1 MTAPSVS
8 LAAAAPLGQS
18 WSDRFWT
25 SRDGLKLH
33 FRDYA
38 GPAEQPPLLC
48 LPGLTRNARD
58 FARLAERLAG
68 TWRVICPDLRGRG
81 DSAYAKDSATYNPL
95 QYADDLEQ
103 LLAQEQIDRFVAI
116 GTSLGGLLT
125 MFLAASGPD
134 RIAGALLNDV
144 GPELNPAG
152 LARIRDYVGQ
162 GRSFPTWMHAARGVE
177 ESQTPAFPRYEA
189 SDWLGMA
196 KRVMVLGAG
205 GRIVFDYDMKI
216 ADAFAPAAGAPDAAA
231 EVDLWP
237 AFMALSGKPVALLR
251 GELSDVLTA
260 QAHAAMAQR
269 LAGADAVTVA
279 QVGHAPML
287 DEPEAVAALD
297 RLLARIQ

>member
-1 MTAPSVS
+1 MTAPS
-8 LAAAAPLGQS
+8 APLATAVPSAQA

-25 SRDGLKLH
+25 SRDGLKLL

-38 GPAEQPPLLC
+38 GPTDKPPLLC

-58 FARLAERLAG
+58 FADLAERLAG
-68 TWRVICPDLRGRG
+68 QWRVICPDLRGRG
-81 DSAYAKDSATYNPL
+81 DSAYAKDPATYNPL

-103 LLAQEQIDRFVAI
+103 LLVQEQIERFVAI

-125 MFLAASGPD
+125 MFLAATGPD

-144 GPELNPAG
+144 GPELDPAG
-152 LARIRDYVGQ
+152 IARIRDYVGQ

-177 ESQTPAFPRYEA
+177 ESQARAFPNYQA
-189 SDWLGMA
+189 ADWLAMA

-216 ADAFAPAAGAPDAAA
+216 ADAFGPADAAKGTP

-237 AFMALSGKPVALLR
+237 AFLALSGKPVTLLR
-251 GELSDVLTA
+251 GELSDVLSA

-269 LAGADAVTVA
+269 LPGAHAVTVA
-279 QVGHAPML
+279 AVGHAPML
-287 DEPEAVAALD
+287 NEPEALAAID

>member
-1 MTAPSVS
+1 MTAPSAQ
-8 LAAAAPLGQS
+8 LASAAQPGQS

-38 GPAEQPPLLC
+38 GPADQPPLLC

-58 FARLAERLAG
+58 FAVLAERLAG
-68 TWRVICPDLRGRG
+68 TRRVICPDLRGRG
-81 DSAYAKDSATYNPL
+81 DSAYAKDPASYNPL
-95 QYADDLEQ
+95 QYVDDLEQ
-103 LLAQEQIDRFVAI
+103 LLTQEAIGRFVCI
-116 GTSLGGLLT
+116 GTSLGGLLA
-125 MFLAASGPD
+125 MFLAATGPD

-144 GPELNPAG
+144 GPELDPAG

-177 ESQTPAFPRYEA
+177 ESQARAFPRYQA
-189 SDWLGMA
+189 SDWLDMA

-216 ADAFAPAAGAPDAAA
+216 AEALGPAENTDEAPQ
-231 EVDLWP
+231 VDLWP
-237 AFMALSGKPVALLR
+237 AFMALSGKPVTLLR

-260 QAHAAMAQR
+260 QAHSAMAQR
-269 LAGADAVTVA
+269 LPGADAVMVSG
-279 QVGHAPML
+279 VGHAPML
-287 DEPEAVAALD
+287 DEPEAMAALD